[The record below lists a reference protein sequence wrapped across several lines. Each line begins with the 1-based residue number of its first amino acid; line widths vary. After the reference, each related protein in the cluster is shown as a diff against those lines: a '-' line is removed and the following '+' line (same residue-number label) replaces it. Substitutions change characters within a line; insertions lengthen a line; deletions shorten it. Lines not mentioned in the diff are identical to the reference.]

1 MSCAQEIVYREGER
15 ISRGDIDRFNLLDQ
29 LLCNVS
35 SIETGYRRRTNLI
48 SRVQRD
54 MAGSHGRQEGRLAI
68 VQPLG
73 QTGLSTM
80 TYSPCYWAY
89 NLQSRYRIKSMAIR
103 VVTAHKETRAQP
115 GGRKQDLQ
123 LQLQCWGRCAWV
135 DKIER
140 KKRGFNPGQR
150 LVGRT

>member
-1 MSCAQEIVYREGER
+1 MSCTQGIVYREGER
-15 ISRGDIDRFNLLDQ
+15 IGCGDIDRFNLLDQ

-54 MAGSHGRQEGRLAI
+54 MARSHGRQEGRLTI

-80 TYSPCYWAY
+80 TYSPYYWAY
-89 NLQSRYRIKSMAIR
+89 NL
-103 VVTAHKETRAQP
+103 
-115 GGRKQDLQ
+115 
-123 LQLQCWGRCAWV
+123 
-135 DKIER
+135 
-140 KKRGFNPGQR
+140 
-150 LVGRT
+150 